1 MIFQRSVFT
10 ILNINIVSLLRVVIL
25 TLVIAVSVPAPEAH
39 AARTLVHILCYHSF
53 MGDKNEYSFSLDELS
68 EHIEYFKSQGF
79 TFVSVRDLLN
89 GRVYGS
95 RNILISIDDG
105 HRTVYEAYRDVLRPN
120 NIKPLLGIYPAIIG
134 KKKYALTW
142 EELRD
147 LANKGCD
154 IASHGFYHSKINQKL
169 FDSNKKGFLKEIVHS
184 KKILEEKLEREV
196 DIFIYPFGIVSDLV
210 IEYVKGAGY
219 RYAFSIHRNSLDPV
233 ELKVIPYELPRYLT
247 SRVSWKGN
255 FNSII
260 RNAKKSENHK
270 IADRKAVQSNY
281 TSDYDIDFI
290 PRDNEIRI
298 REEIKN
304 YNSKGASSPVP
315 TGGRGKDLPK
325 PGISPQAES
334 ITTQDTTNKLKPGG
348 SEPAKI
354 EKYELKEF
362 ASLNPMV
369 PGEKKIGEIQKNLK
383 NFVDLH
389 TLKDRYIVFTNRSFE
404 AYRKFFTFFEGKLKM
419 TGDKVISI
427 FWKKNNK

>member
-1 MIFQRSVFT
+1 
-10 ILNINIVSLLRVVIL
+10 
-25 TLVIAVSVPAPEAH
+25 
-39 AARTLVHILCYHSF
+39 

-89 GRVYGS
+89 WRVYGS

-142 EELRD
+142 EEVRD

-154 IASHGFYHSKINQKL
+154 IASHGFYHSKVNQKL

-270 IADRKAVQSNY
+270 IASRKAVQSNY

-315 TGGRGKDLPK
+315 AGGRGKDLPK
-325 PGISPQAES
+325 PGISPQAEP
-334 ITTQDTTNKLKPGG
+334 ITTQDTTNKPKPGG

-404 AYRKFFTFFEGKLKM
+404 AYRNFFTFFEGKLKM